1 MRKVEANIE
10 INAAPTRVLSAFT
23 NPTMLKG
30 WWGVERQLIVLE
42 PGMPYSLVWQISNTG
57 MGYVSTGIVESYAP
71 GDHLKVKDFIYFN
84 AEKDILGPMSLD
96 IRVAPKEKVTLLSV
110 CQDGYQSGGD
120 WDWYYEAVMEAWPQ
134 ALKII
139 KAYLEN

>member
-10 INAAPTRVLSAFT
+10 IKASPIRVLSAFT
-23 NPTMLKG
+23 DPKMLKG
-30 WWGVERQLIVLE
+30 WWGVKRQLIRLE
-42 PGMPYSLVWQISNTG
+42 PGMPYSLVWQISETG
-57 MGYVSTGIVESYAP
+57 MGYVSTGIVESYAS
-71 GDHLKVKDFIYFN
+71 GDHLKVRDFIYFN

-96 IRVAPKEKVTLLSV
+96 IRVEANGDTTVLSV